1 MDQGYCVFKHIS
13 CTLCISI
20 GLLLSTC
27 FFDYFYCSNS
37 YAQDYNDSITRQRS
51 DAFGLNSPAH
61 VNIENTYT
69 IPRQTPRSSRHKTSA
84 DGRLSLRN
92 YVSGDSSQTYES
104 PTLFLS
110 FLEADLHLKD
120 ITSSG
125 LRLDI
130 DSTFILDVSQA
141 NERRFGETERFDQVR
156 QLALSQNFGALK
168 LSFGRRLI
176 TESGNAWVD
185 GIDLKYH
192 LKKSYTAIGIY
203 GGLSPDRF
211 DRSLTLDYQALGLYV
226 EYQKRPLSLNLAYNV
241 LLFEG
246 SLDRQFLYQRT
257 HYRIIEGLFASNYLI
272 LDFVDEPQIT
282 TFLSTLDYTPIK
294 ALNLS
299 INLSQYS
306 LEQYRNQTIYRDI
319 IEPNQALIL
328 GNEVINLS
336 YQRLRLSGAWWFN
349 PKLRSYVSTEL
360 KSRAQDGRQA
370 YIYTAGI
377 NHTDL
382 LNSKIDLDLQLQIA
396 QNFRTDTI
404 IVALSARRD
413 LGSQFSLDARL
424 SSFSGELLDD
434 GTDRQGLFNEAQRIF
449 LFGVSAIG
457 RITRAH
463 QVLATYDGVYE
474 SEIADYKSD
483 EAITIH
489 TLSFFYS
496 YLY

>member
-1 MDQGYCVFKHIS
+1 MKFAYFWPTQLSALGVIIILILSQYTPSLAQRYSDDDEIYQG
-13 CTLCISI
+13 
-20 GLLLSTC
+20 
-27 FFDYFYCSNS
+27 
-37 YAQDYNDSITRQRS
+37 S
-51 DAFGLNSPAH
+51 DAFGTRPPSEQPSFNNIARSQYIRSRRSP
-61 VNIENTYT
+61 NPNT
-69 IPRQTPRSSRHKTSA
+69 QTSA
-84 DGRLSLRN
+84 DGRLTIRN
-92 YVSGDSSQTYES
+92 YISGDTSQTYNS
-104 PTLFLS
+104 PQLYLS

-125 LRLDI
+125 LSLDL
-130 DSTFILDVSQA
+130 DSTFILDISQA

-156 QLALSQNFGALK
+156 QLILTQKFDHLT

-176 TESGNAWVD
+176 SESGNAWVD
-185 GIDLKYH
+185 GLDIKYH
-192 LKKSYTAIGIY
+192 FDQKHTAVGFY

-211 DRSLTLDYQALGLYV
+211 DRSLTLDYQALGLYLDH
-226 EYQKRPLSLNLAYNV
+226 QKKPLSFSLAYNLI
-241 LLFEG
+241 LLQGE
-246 SLDRQFLYQRT
+246 LDRQFLYQRT
-257 HYRIIEGLFASNYLI
+257 HYKIAEGLFATNYLI

-282 TFLSTLDYTPIK
+282 TFLGTVDYTPIK
-294 ALNLS
+294 ALNLI

-328 GNEVINLS
+328 GNEIINLT

-349 PKLRSYVSTEL
+349 NKLRSYLSTEL
-360 KSRAQDGRQA
+360 KSRAQDGRKA

-377 NHTDL
+377 NQSNL
-382 LNSKIDLDLQLQIA
+382 LNSKVDLDIQLQIA
-396 QNFRTDTI
+396 QNFRTDTV
-404 IVALSARRD
+404 IVALSLRRD
-413 LGSQFSLDARL
+413 LGSQFSIDGRL

-434 GTDRQGLFNEAQRIF
+434 GTDRQALFEEAQRIF
-449 LFGVSAIG
+449 LFGLSAVG
-457 RITRAH
+457 RITRSH